1 MEQGRGYT
9 PKGVEQSNEPTDA
22 QETTQTVEEP
32 LATEEPQAAA
42 EPLMETPVASAPET
56 TYESRR
62 DKRMLQTAQQM
73 VKSLGLGAALFL
85 GSFGAASPAEAA
97 QNRDQSR
104 ANTTERVPSK
114 AELANNISEYLAQP
128 MFMKA
133 CTEEGSVQLLK
144 DLYGPYISQEKNKL
158 NANTAEYSRELSP
171 QASQKLLYT
180 KIGQIA
186 AETDVE
192 VLEKYADQDAK
203 AFASNLYERAG
214 KHGEATVRYLN
225 MVQKYLFPNGFGEE
239 PGVVYQHE
247 GKSVFMPASNLTNQ
261 EVLSV
266 LSAAMV
272 DSGLGKEISESKDL
286 NARSEKIKIAI
297 DNGMA
302 LVTQGALHSYAES
315 FAAIK

>member
-1 MEQGRGYT
+1 MEPGKNYAPEGA
-9 PKGVEQSNEPTDA
+9 EQFTQPNEA
-22 QETTQTVEEP
+22 QTTEEP
-32 LATEEPQAAA
+32 LA
-42 EPLMETPVASAPET
+42 ETLQVLDSGT
-56 TYESRR
+56 SNESRHTR
-62 DKRMLQTAQQM
+62 KKLLTAQQM
-73 VKSLGLGAALFL
+73 AKTLGLGAALFL
-85 GSFGAASPAEAA
+85 GSFGAANPAEAA

-104 ANTTERVPSK
+104 ASSTERVPSK
-114 AELANNISEYLAQP
+114 TERANNLSEYLAQP

-144 DLYGPYISQEKNKL
+144 DLYGRYIGQEKNKTG
-158 NANTAEYSRELSP
+158 ANTAEYDRELSP

-192 VLEKYADQDAK
+192 VLEKYVNQDAK
-203 AFASNLYERAG
+203 AFAANLYERAG
-214 KHGEATVRYLN
+214 KHGETTTRYLN
-225 MVQKYLFPNGFGEE
+225 IVQKYLFPNGFSEE

-247 GKSVFMPASNLTNQ
+247 GKNVFMPATMLTNQ

-272 DSGLGKEISESKDL
+272 DSGLDKEIADAKDL
-286 NARSEKIKIAI
+286 NKRSEAIKIAI

-315 FAAIK
+315 FASVE